1 MALDGGAPVEWAV
14 EMRRFDEDATLDRLA
29 DNGKID
35 AALADALG
43 RAVAAAHG
51 GAAPVAPDPWIKAIA
66 DYIEEHVAAFG
77 ERPSCFRGRGRCA
90 RAHEPRRL

>member
-1 MALDGGAPVEWAV
+1 
-14 EMRRFDEDATLDRLA
+14 MRRWRT
-29 DNGKID
+29 
-35 AALADALG
+35 LG

-77 ERPSCFRGRGRCA
+77 ETPELFPAAEVDALARMSRAAWRRIHPLPSAGGA
-90 RAHEPRRL
+90 G